1 VAQSTLVPAQY
12 YRDPEQLEDY
22 VGGSN
27 WLADINNEK
36 GKRARNA
43 TYAAN
48 IAALETFAMY
58 VFTEDQTVV
67 PKESGWFAEVNGT
80 TGVVTHLRNR
90 TMYEE
95 DWLGLRKL
103 DEKGGLVFR
112 EMEGKHMEL
121 DEQGLADIFAEF
133 FGPEEKATIANQPSW
148 QVVTGTSQSALRAVE
163 EAWMDL

>member
-1 VAQSTLVPAQY
+1 MN
-12 YRDPEQLEDY
+12 
-22 VGGSN
+22 GSN
-27 WLADINNEK
+27 WLANINNEK
-36 GKRARNA
+36 GEGTRNV

-67 PKESGWFAEVNGT
+67 PKESGWFAEVNAT
-80 TGVVTHLRNR
+80 TGEVTHLRNR
-90 TMYEE
+90 TLYEE

-121 DEQGLADIFAEF
+121 DEEVLADIFAEF
-133 FGPEEKATIANQPSW
+133 FGPVDKATMANQ
-148 QVVTGTSQSALRAVE
+148 QVWPAVTETSQSALQAVE
-163 EAWMDL
+163 EAWSDL

>member
-1 VAQSTLVPAQY
+1 LAQSTLVPAQY
-12 YRDPEQLEDY
+12 YRDPEQLEAY
-22 VGGSN
+22 VNGSN

-36 GKRARNA
+36 GKETRNA

-80 TGVVTHLRNR
+80 TGEVTHLRNR
-90 TMYEE
+90 TLYGE

-121 DEQGLADIFAEF
+121 DEKGLADIFAEF
-133 FGPEEKATIANQPSW
+133 FGPEGEATMADQ
-148 QVVTGTSQSALRAVE
+148 QVWPAVTETSQSALQAVE
-163 EAWMDL
+163 EAWLDL